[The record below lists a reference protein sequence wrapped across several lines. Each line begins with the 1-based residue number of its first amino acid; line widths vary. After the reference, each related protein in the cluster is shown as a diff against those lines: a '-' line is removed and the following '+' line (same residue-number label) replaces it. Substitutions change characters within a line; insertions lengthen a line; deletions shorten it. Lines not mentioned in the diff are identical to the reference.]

1 MPLINRLSKHM
12 ANLIAAGEV
21 VERPASAAKELVEN
35 SIDAGA
41 KRITV
46 EIKNGGISLLRV
58 TDDGCGIEP
67 DQAETAFQR
76 YATSK
81 ISKEEDLFGI
91 GTMGFRGEALA
102 AIAAV
107 SRTTMLTSVGD
118 GTGRA
123 VTVEGGAVTENTE
136 AGCPKGTTIAVRD
149 LFYNTPARHKFLK
162 KDSSEAAAVQNVCT
176 RAALAHPEISFR
188 LIRDGETVL
197 STPGDGDLFSAI
209 YCIYGREFAS
219 GLLKVE
225 YTLDECSVSGY
236 VTRPDAAR
244 KNRSLQVFFVN
255 TRPVKSLMLQSSVE
269 EAFRQRMVSG
279 RYPVCF
285 LNISLPLEAVDV
297 NVHPTK
303 TEVKFSAERRVFE
316 TVYYGVKTALN
327 GLDGISASFSVTEKD
342 VPGEKA
348 PEKEKNEEPV
358 RNVPGG
364 SFSFSSEE
372 KPFTAEPRRFVP
384 RPVAVVVPER
394 DEKEAKSGNG
404 IPPAKFFEPV
414 FAKNE
419 AGEKSRDAGADAALP
434 RSGAPDGELRGEEVL
449 LRESAAFTVLKEPEF
464 MDEEKQVHKNDN
476 ISSEPCDIIE
486 IRKEE
491 NFRIAGEI
499 FGVYIVAERGDEV
512 LFIDKH
518 AAHER
523 IRYNELRSG
532 AEKPSAQVFLEPP
545 VAVMEASDKAL
556 ILENLDSAAEAGF
569 EIEDFGG
576 TSLLVRS
583 VPEEYVGCDISD
595 ALTELLGCI
604 GGVRSAAEKRD
615 RIMKMIAC
623 KTAVRSGDKSD
634 IRELEAL
641 AERVLNDPSVRT
653 CPHGRPVMI
662 SMTKTEIEKRFSRIV

>member
-58 TDDGCGIEP
+58 TDDGCGIDP

-81 ISKEEDLFGI
+81 IAKEEDLFGI

-188 LIRDGETVL
+188 LIRDGETLL

-327 GLDGISASFSVTEKD
+327 GLDGISAAFSG
-342 VPGEKA
+342 GEKTA
-348 PEKEKNEEPV
+348 PEKKTPENEKKEEPV
-358 RNVPGG
+358 RTFPGYTDP
-364 SFSFSSEE
+364 FSERT
-372 KPFTAEPRRFVP
+372 KPVTVEAQRFMP

-394 DEKEAKSGNG
+394 EEKSAGSVNNNHAAE
-404 IPPAKFFEPV
+404 FFDPL
-414 FAKNE
+414 FAKN
-419 AGEKSRDAGADAALP
+419 ADGEKSRGTEAAAVLPMCGAS
-434 RSGAPDGELRGEEVL
+434 SGDLSGNEVV
-449 LRESAAFTVLKEPEF
+449 LRESAAFTALKEPEF
-464 MDEEKQVHKNDN
+464 IDEEKQVHKNDN
-476 ISSEPCDIIE
+476 ISANPCDIIE

-491 NFRIAGEI
+491 NFRVAGEI

-523 IRYNELRSG
+523 IRYNELCSG

-556 ILENLDSAAEAGF
+556 ILENLESAAEAGF

-583 VPEEYVGCDISD
+583 VPEEYVGSDVSD
-595 ALTELLGCI
+595 ALTELLSCI
-604 GGVRSAAEKRD
+604 GGAKSAAEKRD

-641 AERVLNDPSVRT
+641 AARVLNDPSVRT

-662 SMTKTEIEKRFSRIV
+662 SLTKSEIEKRFSRIV